1 MALSSRTTAAVTIT
15 MEADASDATQQL
27 HKLKEQNLE
36 VTLTDLIAKAVAM
49 ALEEHPLL
57 NSIWLD
63 DEILIPNEINLGIA
77 VADREG
83 LVVPVIKNADKKSLR
98 EISEARRDIVKRVD
112 EGKLSPDEASGSTFT
127 ISNLGMYGVQ
137 FFTPIINWPENAI
150 IGVGRI
156 TEKAAVINGKILIR
170 SILPLSLSFDHR
182 VIDGAPASIFLTR
195 VKELIEKPALLA

>member
-1 MALSSRTTAAVTIT
+1 
-15 MEADASDATQQL
+15 
-27 HKLKEQNLE
+27 
-36 VTLTDLIAKAVAM
+36 M

>member
-1 MALSSRTTAAVTIT
+1 MAAAVTIT
-15 MEADASDATQQL
+15 MEADASDAIQQL

-36 VTLTDLIAKAVAM
+36 VTYTDFIAKAVAT
-49 ALEEHPLL
+49 ALEEYPLL
-57 NSIWLD
+57 NSVWLD

-83 LVVPVIKNADKKSLR
+83 LVVPVIKNADKKSLQELSR
-98 EISEARRDIVKRVD
+98 ARRDILKRVD

-137 FFTPIINWPENAI
+137 FFTPIMNWPENAI

-156 TEKAAVINGKILIR
+156 AEKAAVVNGKICIQP
-170 SILPLSLSFDHR
+170 ILPLSLSFDHR
-182 VIDGAPASIFLTR
+182 VIDGAPASLFLAR
-195 VKELIEKPALLA
+195 VKELIEKPARLA